1 MSSHSNNVP
10 ALNFIGTML
19 ANLDNEKMSDKDFRD
34 FIRNTMPIVEKPEL
48 ESIVNQEVKQNIAK
62 YYNIQHDF
70 KYRGVEDNYDC
81 KGSQHML

>member
-48 ESIVNQEVKQNIAK
+48 ESIVNQEVKQNI
-62 YYNIQHDF
+62 QHDF

-81 KGSQHML
+81 NCNSQHML